1 MKQRFLALFFA
12 GLVWAPST
20 YAWTAEEVSTGAA
33 AVAILAQK
41 CSPQHYDA
49 LRTHALKQLENML
62 REFSPY
68 ERSVVA
74 DSAEMKI
81 KALSISS
88 QNVTCEQAENLRAM
102 AKQWGFA
109 NFFAP

>member
-1 MKQRFLALFFA
+1 MKQRFIALAFA
-12 GLVWAPST
+12 SLVWAPYS
-20 YAWTAEEVSTGAA
+20 YAWTTEEVSTGAA

-41 CSPQHYDA
+41 CSPQHYES

-68 ERSVVA
+68 ERSVVG

-88 QNVTCEQAENLRAM
+88 QNVTCDQAEHLRTM